1 MSHLTQATTKAETT
15 QHTTI
20 VTAKQPPHNY
30 VYFASQTKHPYVIN
44 YDVLGVKHV
53 RDIRVRLAMTNTS
66 STTPV
71 TPEPL
76 ELDVALTKGDFMYY
90 SWVTA
95 FERPILPF
103 FMYTF
108 VLLNLSSLLGVFP
121 AGNVFAFAVLV
132 PMVGYMI
139 LVQATASQ
147 LWRRFPQL
155 NAPRH
160 YTFKPT
166 LYRIKSPHAAPAS
179 EPPAN
184 KQSDTKKRKVTINYD
199 QVRQVL
205 SSRRGFYLLRSDGS
219 ADIIPKDALR
229 EQGIKHEMME
239 TFLSKHVSEPKA
251 SFFL

>member
-1 MSHLTQATTKAETT
+1 
-15 QHTTI
+15 
-20 VTAKQPPHNY
+20 
-30 VYFASQTKHPYVIN
+30 
-44 YDVLGVKHV
+44 
-53 RDIRVRLAMTNTS
+53 
-66 STTPV
+66 
-71 TPEPL
+71 
-76 ELDVALTKGDFMYY
+76 MYY

-121 AGNVFAFAVLV
+121 DGNVFAFAVLV
-132 PMVGYMI
+132 PMVGYLI
-139 LVQATASQ
+139 LVQVTAAQ

-166 LYRIKSPHAAPAS
+166 LYRIKSPQAAPVS
-179 EPPAN
+179 E
-184 KQSDTKKRKVTINYD
+184 QSDSKKRKVTINYE

-205 SSRRGFYLLRSDGS
+205 SSRRGFYLLRADGS
-219 ADIIPKDALR
+219 ADIIPKDALSD
-229 EQGIKHEMME
+229 QGIKHEAME
-239 TFLSKHVSEPKA
+239 AFLSEHVSEPKP